1 MIQMHSHYLL
11 NIPLTRQKRIQKRSF
26 YVAPIGLNLRTFLRA
41 TDNDA
46 FGKARYLRA
55 TNALLSVYGNP
66 ANINL
71 QPTTNQ
77 CHSLSRVPTQ
87 KREWK
92 AVYLRLWKR
101 GHSPCF
107 KCDRSLKTDVCFKR
121 AHFLLTPAKLELD
134 SRLSITRRAK
144 RRVHEPNLP
153 IILRISS
160 PNITLR
166 DERERTKKKK
176 RKAPSAIESQK
187 RSA

>member
-1 MIQMHSHYLL
+1 LL
-11 NIPLTRQKRIQKRSF
+11 LHPLDLIYERF
-26 YVAPIGLNLRTFLRA
+26 YVLH
-41 TDNDA
+41 NDA

-55 TNALLSVYGNP
+55 TTALLSGYGNA

-71 QPTTNQ
+71 QPLTNQ
-77 CHSLSRVPTQ
+77 CHSLTRKPTQ

-134 SRLSITRRAK
+134 RRLSITRRAK
-144 RRVHEPNLP
+144 RGVHEPNLP

-160 PNITLR
+160 PNIT
-166 DERERTKKKK
+166 DGMSERGRK
-176 RKAPSAIESQK
+176 RKSEKHRQRLNLRKEVRKSIW
-187 RSA
+187 RLVD